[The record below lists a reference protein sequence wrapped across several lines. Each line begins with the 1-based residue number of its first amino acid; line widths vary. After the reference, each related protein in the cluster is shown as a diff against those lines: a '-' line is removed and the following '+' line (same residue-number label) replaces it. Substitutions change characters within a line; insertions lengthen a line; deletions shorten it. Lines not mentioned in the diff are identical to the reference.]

1 MAIASKLT
9 AIGMI
14 ALSLAVGFLSFYIF
28 SSLTKEEKKV
38 QLGEL
43 TSQLINFI
51 LFIWLGKIILNIS
64 IFISDPLSI
73 LAYPSDSKSFYFA
86 IILIALLLLYKSQRK
101 NMNVL
106 PLLESF
112 THIFLIGSFVY
123 EFMQFVVEDNSYA
136 FGYLILSSILIGIF
150 FFLQDRLPVEMLLI
164 FIVTIWSIGIII
176 LGLVQPFVTVFGYIM
191 APWFVALFFGLSVL
205 GLVIKL
211 RKRDT

>member
-1 MAIASKLT
+1 MGIASKLT

-106 PLLESF
+106 PLFESF

>member
-1 MAIASKLT
+1 
-9 AIGMI
+9 
-14 ALSLAVGFLSFYIF
+14 
-28 SSLTKEEKKV
+28 
-38 QLGEL
+38 
-43 TSQLINFI
+43 
-51 LFIWLGKIILNIS
+51 
-64 IFISDPLSI
+64 
-73 LAYPSDSKSFYFA
+73 
-86 IILIALLLLYKSQRK
+86 
-101 NMNVL
+101 MNVL